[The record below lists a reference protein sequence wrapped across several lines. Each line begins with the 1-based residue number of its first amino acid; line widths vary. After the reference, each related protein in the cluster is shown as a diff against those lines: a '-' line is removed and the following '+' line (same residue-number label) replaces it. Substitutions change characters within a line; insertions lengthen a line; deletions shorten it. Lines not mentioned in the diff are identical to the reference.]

1 MGYGKIVTHNVATT
15 LKGNGMSEIRIVEWA
30 DNYHQAFIDLSVE
43 WLEKYVSVEPA
54 DLEIL
59 YHPYE
64 SILND
69 GGEIFFALID
79 DSIAG
84 TVAMIKSG
92 NIFELAKL
100 AVTEK
105 YKGKKIGNLLMERC
119 ITFAKEKGA
128 KRIILY
134 TNHKLIPAICL
145 YKKYGFCEVD
155 IGNNKY
161 IESDMKMELKLY
173 GND

>member
-1 MGYGKIVTHNVATT
+1 MNDVKIVMWED
-15 LKGNGMSEIRIVEWA
+15 K
-30 DNYHQAFIDLSVE
+30 YHQAFVDLSIE

-59 YHPYE
+59 HHPYE
-64 SILND
+64 SVLND
-69 GGEIFFALID
+69 GGEIFFAIVAD
-79 DSIAG
+79 AVVG

-92 NIFELAKL
+92 NVFELAKL

-105 YKGKKIGNLLMERC
+105 HKGKKIGNRLMERC
-119 ITFAKEKGA
+119 IAYAKENGA
-128 KRIILY
+128 DKIILY
-134 TNHKLIPAICL
+134 TNHKLVPAIYL
-145 YKKYGFCEVD
+145 YKKYGFCEVE

>member
-1 MGYGKIVTHNVATT
+1 MRYDKLITHNITT
-15 LKGNGMSEIRIVEWA
+15 ILKGNGMNEIKIVEWA

-43 WLEKYVSVEPA
+43 WLERYVSVEPA

-79 DSIAG
+79 GDIAG
-84 TVAMIKSG
+84 TVAMIKNGSA
-92 NIFELAKL
+92 FELAKL

-105 YKGKKIGNLLMERC
+105 HKGKKIGNLLMERC
-119 ITFAKEKGA
+119 ITFAKEKCA
-128 KRIILY
+128 EKIILY

-173 GND
+173 RND